1 MSEQGEEVHAKM
13 GLRVLFLDPTGSK
26 MVEAVIAPGVPVR
39 RLLPNVVSK
48 LELPELGLDGQP
60 ISYSLDWVLQG
71 RRLLETE
78 TLESAGV
85 RDGDELMVHA
95 EMIAGIG
102 CDGCDYGWM
111 DR

>member
-1 MSEQGEEVHAKM
+1 MSEQGEEVQPKA
-13 GLRVLFLDPTGSK
+13 GLRVVFLDPTGSK
-26 MVEAVIAPGVPVR
+26 VVEAVIAPGVPVR
-39 RLLPNVVSK
+39 RILPNVVAK

-60 ISYSLDWVLQG
+60 ISYSLDLVLRG

-95 EMIAGIG
+95 EMIAGSG
-102 CDGCDYGWM
+102 GDGCDHGWM
-111 DR
+111 GW